1 MDLDTVRRA
10 YSRWSRVYDLAF
22 GPGMRQA
29 RRRGISMLRL
39 GNGARVLEVGVGTG
53 LSLPFFPADTRVYGV
68 DISREMLAR
77 ARGRAAEPGR
87 ALIEGDVAHLP
98 FVDGAFDGVLAP
110 YVVSAVPDPVAM
122 LREVRRVAKDGARI
136 VLLNH
141 FASEHPLLAAVERA
155 ISPATTKVLGFHAD
169 FDVTPLLDEVGL
181 AVSEAE
187 RVPPFGYWR
196 ALRVE
201 SAGT

>member
-1 MDLDTVRRA
+1 MDLESVRRA

-39 GNGARVLEVGVGTG
+39 ERSARVLEVGVGTG
-53 LSLPFFPADTRVYGV
+53 LSLPFFPPDTHVYGV
-68 DISREMLAR
+68 DISKAMLDR
-77 ARGRAAEPGR
+77 ARDRASDPGR

-98 FVDGAFDGVLAP
+98 FRDGSFDGVLAP

-122 LREVRRVAKDGARI
+122 LREIRRVGKPGARI

-141 FASEHPLLAAVERA
+141 FASEHPAIGGRRARHHSDDIQGARLPRGLRRLAAA
-155 ISPATTKVLGFHAD
+155 
-169 FDVTPLLDEVGL
+169 
-181 AVSEAE
+181 
-187 RVPPFGYWR
+187 
-196 ALRVE
+196 
-201 SAGT
+201 AGSRTRGWGD